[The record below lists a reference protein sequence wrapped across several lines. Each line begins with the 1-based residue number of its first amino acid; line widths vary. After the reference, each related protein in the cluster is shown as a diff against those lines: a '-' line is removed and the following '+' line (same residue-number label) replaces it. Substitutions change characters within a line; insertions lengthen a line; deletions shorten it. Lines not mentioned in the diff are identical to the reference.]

1 MTVSE
6 ELVAE
11 LHTIIREDY
20 RQELEFQQASLL
32 ANGLVG
38 YLDLLA
44 KLHHKHNEHETNVPT
59 E

>member
-1 MTVSE
+1 MTVYE
-6 ELVAE
+6 TPTAE
-11 LHTIIREDY
+11 IYTIIREDY

-38 YLDLLA
+38 YFDLLA

>member
-6 ELVAE
+6 ELVVE
-11 LHTIIREDY
+11 LQTIIRDDY
-20 RQELEFQQASLL
+20 GQELEFRQASLL

-38 YLDLLA
+38 YFDLLA
-44 KLHHKHNEHETNVPT
+44 KLHHKHNEYETNVPT